1 MLQYSKVQPCLVPG
15 FIFKRGLSSNP
26 MLPNQML
33 LPYRLEGDGYPLLL
47 IHGLGVTYSVWQNL
61 IPLLAPHFQ
70 LIMVELP
77 GTGTLRDAEFTKPFY
92 PTCAEALEELRIAL
106 GIEQWTILAY
116 STGTRV
122 CETYLQLYP
131 QRVSRAVFLCPF
143 YIRKPPYALMRS
155 FLGINAKRVHI
166 VNWLL
171 TDWRLYGWLWLC
183 GFNLQR
189 NEYISDWMSEIKLLP
204 VENLKRAITDL
215 PDLGRAPFI
224 LPGTTQV
231 PILYIWASS
240 DAISERPS
248 HLRPNDVIIEGCHSA
263 PLLNS
268 QRVVEVALPFLQE
281 DVERHKRWA
290 DHNHVTQNTD
300 SSTLSRT

>member
-1 MLQYSKVQPCLVPG
+1 
-15 FIFKRGLSSNP
+15 
-26 MLPNQML
+26 MLPNQTL
-33 LPYRLEGDGYPLLL
+33 LPYRLEGNGYPLLL
-47 IHGLGVTYSVWQNL
+47 LHGLGVTHATWQNL

-77 GTGTLRDAEFTKPFY
+77 GTGTLRDAEFTKPYY

-122 CETYLQLYP
+122 CETYLQIYP
-131 QRVSRAVFLCPF
+131 GRVARAVFLCPF
-143 YIRKPPYALMRS
+143 YIRKPPYTLMRS
-155 FLGINAKRVHI
+155 FLGINEKRVHI

-171 TDWRLYGWLWLC
+171 ADWRLYGWLWLSA
-183 GFNLQR
+183 FNLQR

-204 VENLKRAITDL
+204 VENLKRVITDL
-215 PDLGRAPFI
+215 PNLGRAPFI
-224 LPGTTQV
+224 LPRTPPV
-231 PILYIWASS
+231 PILYIWASH

-248 HLRPNDVIIEGCHSA
+248 HLRPNDVIIQGCHSA

-268 QRVVEVALPFLQE
+268 HRIVEVALPFLQE
-281 DVERHKRWA
+281 EVERREKRTVHK
-290 DHNHVTQNTD
+290 HVTQNTG
-300 SSTLSRT
+300 SGS

>member
-1 MLQYSKVQPCLVPG
+1 MV
-15 FIFKRGLSSNP
+15 
-26 MLPNQML
+26 PNQTL
-33 LPYRLEGDGYPLLL
+33 LPYRLEGNGYPLLL
-47 IHGLGVTYSVWQNL
+47 IHGLGVTHSTWQNL

-77 GTGTLRDAEFTKPFY
+77 GTGTLRDAEFTKPYY

-122 CETYLQLYP
+122 CETYLRLYP
-131 QRVSRAVFLCPF
+131 ERVARAVFLCPF
-143 YIRKPPYALMRS
+143 YIRRPPYALMRS

-171 TDWRLYGWLWLC
+171 ADWRLYGWLWLS

-189 NEYISDWMSEIKLLP
+189 NEYISDWMNEIKLLP
-204 VENLKRAITDL
+204 VENLKRVIIDL
-215 PDLGRAPFI
+215 PNLGRAPFI

-231 PILYIWASS
+231 PILCIWASR

-263 PLLNS
+263 PLLS
-268 QRVVEVALPFLQE
+268 SRRVVEVALPFLQE
-281 DVERHKRWA
+281 EVERQERQAEHT
-290 DHNHVTQNTD
+290 HMTQNTG
-300 SSTLSRT
+300 STRV